1 MIPSIVLA
9 VLCGVTY
16 MSQPFLSG
24 FFLGIAFC
32 LLPVGDDDDDDR
44 DGGDTKPQPV

>member
-9 VLCGVTY
+9 VLCGTVYT
-16 MSQPFLSG
+16 SQPFLSG
-24 FFLGIAFC
+24 FLLGIAFC
-32 LLPVGDDDDDDR
+32 LLPVGDDDDR